1 VTPTIRRAPPG
12 LRRRTLLQ
20 ALPPALALGPFAARA
35 ANPVPIA
42 DMHSHYGM
50 IFRGMRDS
58 GLAED
63 MRAQRVA
70 LVAWSLPSDLGWI
83 RAVPTGIVQARE
95 PEPGTLA
102 PAFLRTLARMRA
114 YVAATGLKTVLTP
127 ADVDACIAGDAGI
140 VLASEGTDFL
150 EGRLESLDAFH
161 AQGLRH
167 VQLVHYIRNPIGD
180 FQTTPPRH
188 GGLSD
193 LGKRLVEACNA
204 KGMLVD
210 LAHSPGPSIDQAL
223 AISKLPMVFSHG
235 WVDRSEG
242 SWRDAYGYLRRRLSL
257 EQAKKIAARGGVVGL
272 WGLALGNPGPS
283 RTPGQGNWTLSTR
296 HRRLCPR
303 ARPPG
308 RLARRRPRGARHRH
322 RRRGPELVGQ
332 RLLAGAPGRRGAA
345 GHEAPRQRDRKGRVR
360 ELRPGAEGR
369 ALRRSL
375 NQTRGGFS
383 PSVANARSAAGRAC
397 IRSRKGFRC
406 GRVRAGRPKPR
417 VQRQSTKA

>member
-1 VTPTIRRAPPG
+1 MTPTIRRAPPG

-20 ALPPALALGPFAARA
+20 ALLPALALGPFAARA

-102 PAFLRTLARMRA
+102 PAFLRTLGRMRA
-114 YVAATGLKTVLTP
+114 YVAASGLKTVLTA

-150 EGRLESLDAFH
+150 EGRIESLDAFH

-188 GGLSD
+188 GGLSE

-242 SWRDAYGYLRRRLSL
+242 SWRDAYGYLKRRLSL

-283 RTPGQGNWTLSTR
+283 RTPGQGNWTVSQHDT
-296 HRRLCPR
+296 
-303 ARPPG
+303 
-308 RLARRRPRGARHRH
+308 
-322 RRRGPELVGQ
+322 VGY
-332 RLLAGAPGRRGAA
+332 A
-345 GHEAPRQRDRKGRVR
+345 R
-360 ELRPGAEGR
+360 ELAHLVDWLGTDHVALGTDIEGVGRNWSVNDYSQVRQVVEALQDMKLPGSVIDKVAYANYAR
-369 ALRRSL
+369 VLKAALS
-375 NQTRGGFS
+375 
-383 PSVANARSAAGRAC
+383 AGR
-397 IRSRKGFRC
+397 
-406 GRVRAGRPKPR
+406 
-417 VQRQSTKA
+417 

>member
-1 VTPTIRRAPPG
+1 MTPTLRRASPG
-12 LRRRTLLQ
+12 MRRRTLLQ
-20 ALPPALALGPFAARA
+20 AVLPALALGPFAARA

-102 PAFLRTLARMRA
+102 PAFLRTLGRMRA
-114 YVAATGLKTVLTP
+114 YVAASGLKTVLTA

-150 EGRLESLDAFH
+150 EGRIESLDAFH

-188 GGLSD
+188 GGLSE

-204 KGMLVD
+204 KGILVD
-210 LAHSPGPSIDQAL
+210 LAHSPVPSIDQAL

-242 SWRDAYGYLRRRLSL
+242 SWRDAYGYLKRRLSL

-283 RTPGQGNWTLSTR
+283 RTPGQGNWTVG
-296 HRRLCPR
+296 PR
-303 ARPPG
+303 DT
-308 RLARRRPRGARHRH
+308 
-322 RRRGPELVGQ
+322 
-332 RLLAGAPGRRGAA
+332 AGYA
-345 GHEAPRQRDRKGRVR
+345 R
-360 ELRPGAEGR
+360 ELAHLVDWLGADHVALGTDIEGVGRNWSVNDYSQVRQVVEALQDMKLPGSVIDKVAYANYAR
-369 ALRRSL
+369 VLKAALS
-375 NQTRGGFS
+375 
-383 PSVANARSAAGRAC
+383 AGR
-397 IRSRKGFRC
+397 
-406 GRVRAGRPKPR
+406 
-417 VQRQSTKA
+417 

>member
-1 VTPTIRRAPPG
+1 MTPTLRRASPG
-12 LRRRTLLQ
+12 MRRRTLLQ
-20 ALPPALALGPFAARA
+20 AVLPALALGPFAARA

-114 YVAATGLKTVLTP
+114 YVAATGLKTVLTA

-242 SWRDAYGYLRRRLSL
+242 SWRDAYGYLKRRLSL

-283 RTPGQGNWTLSTR
+283 RTPGQGNWTVSQHDT
-296 HRRLCPR
+296 
-303 ARPPG
+303 
-308 RLARRRPRGARHRH
+308 
-322 RRRGPELVGQ
+322 VGY
-332 RLLAGAPGRRGAA
+332 A
-345 GHEAPRQRDRKGRVR
+345 R
-360 ELRPGAEGR
+360 ELAHLVDWLGADHVALGTDIEGVGRNWSVNDYSQVRQVVEALQDMKLPGSVIDKVAYANYARVLKAALSGGR
-369 ALRRSL
+369 
-375 NQTRGGFS
+375 
-383 PSVANARSAAGRAC
+383 
-397 IRSRKGFRC
+397 
-406 GRVRAGRPKPR
+406 
-417 VQRQSTKA
+417 